1 MEIDLHQQKKQQ
13 RIMADQNSFN
23 FRLGKVNQDV
33 CRIIKYHGSSGPL
46 RIHELVEGHAM
57 PKIIPELSV
66 Q

>member
-1 MEIDLHQQKKQQ
+1 
-13 RIMADQNSFN
+13 MADQNSFN